1 MIHKNY
7 VLENELESNGG
18 SQCVTERPELES
30 CIDIVQCLLQL
41 DIQFNPNLA
50 DCLKACYENTQTGHV
65 VDPILETLAKPA
77 INSIVEFITDPII
90 DTVNDPTVDLT
101 TDEPIVHPTVDS
113 TTDPVIDQPVDSI
126 TEPVTAPNFE
136 TPINPTSETS
146 ESLTDSKVQFT
157 S

>member
-1 MIHKNY
+1 MLGCLIMITQN
-7 VLENELESNGG
+7 LS
-18 SQCVTERPELES
+18 PELAA
-30 CIDIVQCLLQL
+30 CLT
-41 DIQFNPNLA
+41 N
-50 DCLKACYENTQTGHV
+50 CTE
-65 VDPILETLAKPA
+65 ETPCSD
-77 INSIVEFITDPII
+77 NQ
-90 DTVNDPTVDLT
+90 NDPTVDLT